1 MSETSQ
7 KDLIKSYLNELMTI
21 PASDI
26 LMRCSVESSKVV
38 ALLFDLGSTEFKLPV
53 SLQLK
58 RILKQASELFKESA
72 IDTLCVSFGGVEVDS
87 HETTPLFLVNAT
99 CTLSNQKGIANIT
112 IDRSR
117 AILNPFLVHK
127 WAKEGKEIS
136 LEEHFTWEENYANVC
151 DQVLGQFK
159 DAVISNVS
167 FVGNFHYHRFAF
179 LREMELLIDE
189 PLNKVLGSILGEV
202 PVNDVP
208 QLSLTD
214 QQISSLDADQAEV
227 IKAVQHS
234 NCVVEGPPGAGK
246 SDLIA
251 NLSTKLMFGQHLHL
265 ILSEKKSALDVLL
278 RKFRGYELDDFVG
291 SFLQEDTPNGFLKKI
306 MATWKKLEQASNI
319 NYGPNLLLSH
329 QKKASLQQLLDKL
342 NSPNLI
348 GETTYASFIEWV
360 GNRSLEEVPFEVNVP
375 SIESWKHEKLSVVQ
389 LLKLNVSFRLFSSIR
404 PAFFKQSNPTNKL
417 VEYTIKLKELNA
429 VFELNI
435 EEDFFS
441 FKRYFSLIQLYNNES
456 NKSYFSLFNN
466 HKIQKKF
473 LKISKL
479 YLAIETRFNS
489 LKSLEK
495 NWINL
500 PTDEVFFALEKQI
513 SATSLLRRISSK
525 IKLKKWFFEPT
536 INFVDFSRKW
546 NDYLDCRNERNRL
559 ISELHLLG
567 IHFPES
573 EVYSILS
580 LLEPWNQSA
589 ISDLKT
595 VSSWEPKRRDL
606 MFEIGS
612 KFNECA
618 DWLSHNI
625 QLKDGQSYLEVLD
638 ELCHHLEI
646 VEIVAPQLANLSP
659 AVYGLMQ
666 KFDTV
671 DQIER
676 VVLKSHWV
684 KLGALF
690 PSLMNFNPHTLVDEV
705 ETILKEEASEFL
717 LFSKQIWERQRAIF
731 LDYQRLLVTSTSKLS
746 SDQQNL
752 RQLLK
757 QGKRILV
764 KQAGKSRNLM
774 SVRDLI
780 HSEAWIWIKLL
791 HPCWVLTP
799 LQLAKFFPM
808 ESDMFEVLVID
819 EASQLPLTHSFGALQ
834 RSKRALICGD
844 SQQMAP
850 TLYFSAQSEQID
862 VLHQASFYWKKL
874 YLKHHYRSQH
884 TQLIAFSNRY
894 FYNDELVTY
903 PSSNLSV
910 PPIVLHYLEDGR
922 FVHRMNEMEALEVVK
937 SVECEL
943 NSNRSIGIVAFSQE
957 QIDCIWNLFSES
969 TQDSLKYLWEKGEG
983 FMKPLEKVQGDEC
996 DVLFISMGYAKN
1008 EQGNFQLKMGPLN
1021 RRNGHRRL
1029 NVLLTRAKHQLH
1041 FFTSVRSKEFTY
1053 SENESMNLLK
1063 GYIQWLESSPSIPS
1077 LVFPF
1082 LSSSLIQGDTVLFQN
1097 VHVSIQSATELTT
1110 FYNVLKSRGWKIKFV

>member
-1 MSETSQ
+1 
-7 KDLIKSYLNELMTI
+7 MTI
-21 PASDI
+21 PSSDI
-26 LMRCSVESSKVV
+26 LMRCSAESSKVV
-38 ALLFDLGSTEFKLPV
+38 ALPFEVSSTEFKLPV

-58 RILKQASELFKESA
+58 RILKQASELYKESA
-72 IDTLCVSFGGVEVDS
+72 IDTLCISFGGVLVDS
-87 HETTPLFLVNAT
+87 HVTTPLFLVNAT
-99 CTLSNQKGIANIT
+99 CTFSNQKGLANMT
-112 IDRSR
+112 IDRSK

-127 WAKEGKEIS
+127 WAEEGKKIS
-136 LEEHFTWEENYANVC
+136 LEEHITWEENYANVC
-151 DQVLGQFK
+151 NQVLDQYK

-167 FVGNFHYHRFAF
+167 FLGNFHYHRFAF
-179 LREMELLIDE
+179 LREMELLVDV
-189 PLNKVLGSILGEV
+189 PLNKVLGTMLGEV
-202 PVNDVP
+202 VVNNVP
-208 QLSLTD
+208 PLLLTD

-278 RKFRGYELDDFVG
+278 QKFRGHELDDFVG
-291 SFLQEDTPNGFLKKI
+291 SFLEEDTPNGFLKKI
-306 MATWKKLEQASNI
+306 MVTWKKLEQATNTSC
-319 NYGPNLLLSH
+319 GPNLLLSH

-348 GETTYASFIEWV
+348 GETTYTSFIEWL

-375 SIESWKHEKLSVVQ
+375 SIESWKHEKSSVVQ
-389 LLKLNVSFRLFSSIR
+389 LLNLNVSFRLFSSIR
-404 PAFFKQSNPTNKL
+404 PTFFKQSNPTNKL
-417 VEYTIKLKELNA
+417 VEYTNKLKEVNT
-429 VFELNI
+429 VFQLTIN
-435 EEDFFS
+435 EDFFS

-456 NKSYFSLFNN
+456 NKSYFLIFNN
-466 HKIQKKF
+466 DKKQKKF

-479 YLAIETRFNS
+479 YLAIDARFKS
-489 LKSLEK
+489 LKSLEN

-500 PTDEVFFALEKQI
+500 PSDEVFFALEKQF
-513 SATSLLRRISSK
+513 SASSFLRRISLK
-525 IKLKKWFFEPT
+525 IKLKKWFIEPT
-536 INFVDFSRKW
+536 INFVEFSRKW

-567 IHFPES
+567 IHFPET
-573 EVYSILS
+573 EIYSVLS
-580 LLEPWNQSA
+580 LLERWDQSA

-595 VSSWEPKRRDL
+595 VASWEPKQRES
-606 MFEIGS
+606 MIEIGL
-612 KFNECA
+612 KVNECA
-618 DWLSHNI
+618 DWFSRNI
-625 QLKDGQSYLEVLD
+625 QLTDGKSYLEVLD
-638 ELCHHLEI
+638 ELCYHIEI
-646 VEIVAPQLANLSP
+646 VEIAAPQMANLSP

-671 DQIER
+671 DEIER

-690 PSLMNFNPHTLVDEV
+690 PSLMNFKPQTLIHEV
-705 ETILKEEASEFL
+705 ETILKEEASEFS
-717 LFSKQIWERQRAIF
+717 LFSKQIWERQRATF
-731 LDYQRLLVTSTSKLS
+731 LDYQRLLVTSTAKLS
-746 SDQQNL
+746 QDQKDL

-757 QGKRILV
+757 HGKRILV

-780 HSEAWIWIKLL
+780 NSDAWIWIKLL

-799 LQLAKFFPM
+799 LQLSKFFPM
-808 ESDMFEVLVID
+808 ESDMFESVIID

-862 VLHQASFYWKKL
+862 VLHHASFYYKKL

-884 TQLIAFSNRY
+884 THLIAFSNRY

-903 PSSNLSV
+903 PSSNLST
-910 PPIVLHYLEDGR
+910 PPIVLHFLDKGR
-922 FVHRMNEMEALEVVK
+922 FVNRSNKIEALEVVK
-937 SVECEL
+937 SVESEL

-969 TQDSLKYLWEKGEG
+969 TQDSLKSRWEMGEG

-1041 FFTSVRSKEFTY
+1041 FFTSVRSKDFTY

-1063 GYIQWLESSPSIPS
+1063 GYIEWLETSPSLPN

-1082 LSSSLIQGDTVLFQN
+1082 QLNPSIQGNN
-1097 VHVSIQSATELTT
+1097 VSFCNIHTSIPSATELVT
-1110 FYNVLKSRGWKIKFV
+1110 FYRVLKSRGWEINFC